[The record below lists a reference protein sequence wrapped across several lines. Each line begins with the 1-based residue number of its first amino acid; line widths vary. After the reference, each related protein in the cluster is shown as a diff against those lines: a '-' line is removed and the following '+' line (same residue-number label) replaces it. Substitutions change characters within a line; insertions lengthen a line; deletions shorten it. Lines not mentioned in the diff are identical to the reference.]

1 MCGRFALSA
10 PVDTIRRHFHLREEV
25 DLQPRYN
32 IAPGQ
37 QLAAV
42 RVGIEGREFAMLRWG
57 LIPFWARE
65 AKIGCR
71 LINARAE
78 TLEEKPS
85 FRNSFKKYRCLIPSD
100 GFYEWKEIPGRK
112 TKMPYFIRL
121 NDGGLFSMA
130 GLWGTWQDKT
140 TGEVIESC
148 TIITTEPNTLLAEI
162 HNRMP
167 VILRPDQ
174 YGPWLNT
181 QTESNTLKKMFKPFA
196 AKKLSF
202 HPVSGLCNNPEN
214 DSPACLKEII

>member
-10 PVDTIRRHFHLREEV
+10 PVDTVLRHFHVREEV

-37 QLAAV
+37 QVSVV
-42 RVGIEGREFAMLRWG
+42 RSGIAGSELAMLRWG
-57 LIPFWARE
+57 LIPFWARD
-65 AKIGCR
+65 ARIGYR

-85 FRNSFKKYRCLIPSD
+85 FRSSFKKNRCLIPAN
-100 GFYEWKEIPGRK
+100 GFYEWQEIPGRK
-112 TKMPYFIRL
+112 TRLPYFIRL
-121 NDGGLFSMA
+121 HEGGLFAMA
-130 GLWGTWQDKT
+130 GLWSTWHDKT

-148 TIITTEPNTLLAEI
+148 TIITTEPNIPLAEI

-174 YGPWLNT
+174 YGPWLKK
-181 QTESNTLKKMFKPFA
+181 QTDTDTLKKMFKPFD
-196 AKKLSF
+196 AKKLTF
-202 HPVSGLCNNPEN
+202 HPVSGLCNSPKN
-214 DSPACLKEII
+214 DSPDCLKEII